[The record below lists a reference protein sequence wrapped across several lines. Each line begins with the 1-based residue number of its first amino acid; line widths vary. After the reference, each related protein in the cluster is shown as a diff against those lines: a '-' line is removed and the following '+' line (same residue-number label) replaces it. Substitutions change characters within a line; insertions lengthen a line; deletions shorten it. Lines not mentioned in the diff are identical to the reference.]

1 MKTIWMN
8 VGKMAV
14 CGLLLLTSC
23 NSILED
29 ERYLFVKPPQTERA
43 VLIEDF
49 TGQRC
54 INCPN
59 AAVEIEKLKEQ
70 YGDGVIIAVGIH
82 SGPLAVYTRGRVLG
96 LRTEEGDAYYDYWKI
111 EQEPIGLVNRRG
123 AAATI
128 DKWATLVH
136 EAVQVPSDIYLTIE
150 SFYYSDT
157 RKVDFLVNVVNG
169 VDFDGHIQVW
179 LTESNITALQMMPD
193 GSANQEYI
201 HNHVFRK
208 SVNGQWGTPYKA
220 SAGDID
226 VLEYSCELDE
236 SWVSE
241 NMAVVV
247 FAYNSD
253 GVQQVIEAPL
263 DLHPLY

>member
-1 MKTIWMN
+1 MKTIFKN
-8 VGKMAV
+8 IGKMAL

-23 NSILED
+23 NSISED
-29 ERYLFVKPPQTERA
+29 ERYLFVKPPQAERA

-59 AAVEIEKLKEQ
+59 AALEIEKLKEQ
-70 YGDGVIIAVGIH
+70 YGAGTIIAVGIH
-82 SGPLAVYTRGRVLG
+82 SGPLAVYSRGRVLG

-123 AAATI
+123 GAATI

-136 EAVQVPSDIYLTIE
+136 EAVQVPSDIHLTVE
-150 SFYYSDT
+150 STYDSIA
-157 RKVDFLVNVVNG
+157 RKADLIVNTVNG

-193 GSANQEYI
+193 GSANQEYV

-208 SVNGQWGTPYKA
+208 SVNGSWGTPYQA

-226 VLEYSCELDE
+226 ALPFSCELEE
-236 SWVSE
+236 SWVPE
-241 NMAVVV
+241 NMAAVV
-247 FAYNSD
+247 FAYNAD
-253 GVQQVIEAPL
+253 GVQQVVEIPL
-263 DLHPLY
+263 K